1 MYRAV
6 RIGERD
12 GTRFKF
18 EESTTTRRRAVAGT
32 LTERRAASGTVGE
45 IRRRPFRFVTVY
57 VLGMFS

>member
-18 EESTTTRRRAVAGT
+18 EEIAQPQDVGRWRHADGTTSV
-32 LTERRAASGTVGE
+32 SVGE
-45 IRRRPFRFVTVY
+45 IRRRTFRFVTVY

>member
-18 EESTTTRRRAVAGT
+18 EESTTTRRRGGGGHADGT
-32 LTERRAASGTVGE
+32 TSVSVGE